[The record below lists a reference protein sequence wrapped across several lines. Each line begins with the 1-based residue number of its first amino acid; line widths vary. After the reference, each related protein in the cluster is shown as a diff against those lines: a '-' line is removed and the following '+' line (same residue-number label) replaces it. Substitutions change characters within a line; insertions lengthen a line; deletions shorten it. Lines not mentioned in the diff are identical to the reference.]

1 MKAEIADLLERKY
14 AFFNH
19 PRFIEHDPIQIPHL
33 FTHAADQEIMGFWVA
48 MLAWGQRKTILQ
60 NAHTLIELMDGAPHQ
75 FVLGHQEKDL
85 ARFASFKHR
94 TFQYTDTLYFL
105 RFFKRH
111 YSQFQSLES
120 AFTQDLT
127 GDEAN
132 VEEAINGFYD
142 YFFADSWAPQRTQ
155 KHVSAPKKKSACKR
169 ICMFLRWMIRKDS
182 SGVDFGIWH
191 TLKPSQLICP
201 LDVHALRTAEKLGLI
216 TPGLPVTWKLAVE
229 LTDELKTMDPH
240 DPVKYDF
247 ALYGMGIENKTVWN

>member
-105 RFFKRH
+105 RFSKDIIASFK
-111 YSQFQSLES
+111 
-120 AFTQDLT
+120 A
-127 GDEAN
+127 
-132 VEEAINGFYD
+132 
-142 YFFADSWAPQRTQ
+142 
-155 KHVSAPKKKSACKR
+155 
-169 ICMFLRWMIRKDS
+169 
-182 SGVDFGIWH
+182 
-191 TLKPSQLICP
+191 
-201 LDVHALRTAEKLGLI
+201 
-216 TPGLPVTWKLAVE
+216 
-229 LTDELKTMDPH
+229 
-240 DPVKYDF
+240 
-247 ALYGMGIENKTVWN
+247 